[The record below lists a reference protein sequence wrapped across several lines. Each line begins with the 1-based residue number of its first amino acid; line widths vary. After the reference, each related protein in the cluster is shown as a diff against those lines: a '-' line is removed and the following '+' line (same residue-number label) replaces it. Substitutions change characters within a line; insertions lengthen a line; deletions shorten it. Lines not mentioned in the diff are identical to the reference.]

1 MKARLLGLGL
11 VSGLLAG
18 CALLTPL
25 PKPATLE
32 QRLAQ
37 FPTRAPGLAAPV
49 SIRWNDHHVPFIE
62 AESDDDAAFALG
74 LVHAHLRLGQM
85 EMLRRIAAGR
95 IAEMGGPLA
104 LDIDRGLRILNF
116 ARAAAEIERDM
127 PATSRHW
134 IERFVAGVNHYQ
146 AEVRPLPHEFAVLGL
161 NVEPWTTR
169 DVLTIG
175 RLVGSDVN
183 WLVWASVLALRQRP
197 DWPALWTRLV
207 SNGVASLPSFEGDG
221 DLALLDELFGGL
233 SRSGS
238 NSLAIAPSH
247 TDSGAAIMAN
257 DPHLGI
263 LLPNTWLI
271 VGLVSPSYHVVGLT
285 APGLPLF
292 AIGRN
297 PQIAWGGTNMRAAS
311 SELWEVTDD
320 TAITTREEDIAV
332 RWWPDRNIE
341 VRETPHGPV
350 ISDAPIFDDVA
361 VPDLAL
367 KWTGHQAS
375 DEIGAM
381 LAVARAKDFREF
393 RAAFD
398 SFAVPGQNMLYA
410 DEAGNVGQVMAV
422 RLPQRDGEQPP
433 DVILAAAERDGAWQ
447 TMRGAGDL
455 PFSLNP
461 ERGYL
466 VSANNRPAETGL
478 GIGYFFSPDDRIQR
492 MGALLSDGPVGI
504 DDIKALQQDVHM
516 PSSVAL
522 RDVWLAKLDEAGLGE
537 QPGVAA
543 MRAWDGQYTIDS
555 KGAVAFEQFRD
566 GFTASFYALTFG
578 DTDWQAFANVSR
590 IKTLMLEDIRHAP
603 AAQLRGS
610 LEAGLARIAENG
622 DIADWGDMHRLR
634 LSHPLANLPLI
645 GGRYRFSDIGVGG
658 STDTIMKTAHSTTA
672 ERHSVR
678 YGSNARHVSDMS
690 DMDENYFVLL
700 GGQDGWINSSSF
712 VDQLALWQEGR
723 YLRIPLRRES
733 LPEAF
738 PHQITTA
745 P

>member
-37 FPTRAPGLAAPV
+37 FPTRAPGLDAAV
-49 SIRWNDHHVPFIE
+49 SIRWNDHQVPFIE

-116 ARAAAEIERDM
+116 ARAAAEIEAGM
-127 PATSRHW
+127 APESRHW

-146 AEVRPLPHEFAVLGL
+146 ATVRPLPHEFAVLGL
-161 NVEPWTTR
+161 DVEPWTTR

-183 WLVWASVLALRQRP
+183 WLVWASILALRERP
-197 DWPALWTRLV
+197 DWPELWARLV
-207 SNGVASLPSFEGDG
+207 SDGVASLPSFEGDG

-238 NSLAIAPSH
+238 NSLAIAPSRS
-247 TDSGAAIMAN
+247 DNGGAIMAN

-297 PQIAWGGTNMRAAS
+297 PRIAWGGTNMRAAS
-311 SELWEVTDD
+311 SELWQVTDE
-320 TAITTREEDIAV
+320 TALTTRRENIAV
-332 RWWPDRNIE
+332 RWWPDSSIE

-350 ISDAPIFDDVA
+350 ISDAPLFDDVT
-361 VPDLAL
+361 VPELAL

-398 SFAVPGQNMLYA
+398 GFAVPGQNMLYA
-410 DEAGNVGQVMAV
+410 DAAGNVGQVMAV

-447 TMRGAGDL
+447 AMRGAGDL

-492 MGALLSDGPVGI
+492 MRELIGEGPLSVA
-504 DDIKALQQDVHM
+504 DIKALQQDVHM

-522 RDVWLAKLDEAGLGE
+522 RDIWLAKLDEAGLGE
-537 QPGVAA
+537 QRGIAA
-543 MRAWDGQYTIDS
+543 MRDWDGHYRTDS

-590 IKTLMLEDIRHAP
+590 IKTLMLQDIRRTP
-603 AAQLRGS
+603 IERLRGP

-645 GGRYRFSDIGVGG
+645 GGRYRFTDIAVGG

-672 ERHSVR
+672 QRHAVR

-700 GGQDGWINSSSF
+700 GGQDGWINSTSF
-712 VDQLALWQEGR
+712 TDQLALWQEGR
-723 YLRIPLRRES
+723 YLRIPLRRDS

-738 PHQITTA
+738 RHQTTTE